1 MRLSAILFASFIG
14 GVFEI
19 ARAQQIG
26 AVPVESVLGAHSF
39 GESSS
44 VEFSPDG
51 KWLAYVVKDNERTKS
66 ADLSSWVRAG
76 VPVSVNGSDV
86 YISSTETG
94 LARNL
99 TRSKGENWLPKWSP
113 DGQHLAFLSD
123 RDGSGQ
129 AKLWVWDVETND
141 LKKVSDVEVRADQIE
156 WMRDGKRIITTV
168 VPEGLSVSAY
178 TSKVQGRTDSH
189 ETIAEKEQSS
199 TVVIYRSQRT
209 GKTDGEPPRS
219 DPWNLNSSLRDLAL
233 VELATGKTSI
243 LVHGQR
249 IETYLLSPDISTVAY
264 TSSKRFESPGSLQIL
279 FDLSTVNVA
288 TRKGQVIA
296 SDIPLAYDGTEFS
309 WSPNSMLLSYYTG
322 WTHPINSYVV
332 NARGGTPRNVT
343 NFPTVE
349 AEQYNKPS
357 APLWDRNG
365 HIYLLRDG
373 ALWVASSDQDRA
385 VKLIEISGRRI
396 QDVISRSDSVLW
408 TTEQERS
415 AIVMTHDDVG
425 KQDGLYKIDL
435 GDRTGTR
442 LLERGQCYK
451 CANLRRSFSISPD
464 GKKMAYLAEDAQHDG
479 NLWLSDVSFQNPRRL
494 TSLNPQ
500 FDQYKLGT
508 ARLIDWL
515 SDEGERL
522 HGALLLP
529 SDYKEGTRYPL
540 IVWVYAGGVLSDYF
554 NRFGLGSLGPYNFQL
569 LATRGYAVLLPD
581 SPHHEEGIALA
592 DLTKTVLPGVNKTI
606 DIGIADPKHI
616 GVMGQSNG
624 GYGTLALIVQ
634 TKRFQCAIEMQ
645 GVGDLIA
652 FYGIMDRAGK
662 AHGTGF
668 ERGEG
673 GMGGPPWAFPERYI
687 ENSPVFYLDRVETPL
702 LMVQGTADTTVPPF
716 LGDEV
721 FVGLRRLGKEVEY
734 AKYEGEDHSPLY
746 WSYANQLDLCNRMIT
761 WFEKYLG
768 SGAKRSGAPSPA
780 ASP

>member
-1 MRLSAILFASFIG
+1 MFPSGPKIMRLSAILFASFIG

-66 ADLSSWVRAG
+66 VDLSSWVRAG

-296 SDIPLAYDGTEFS
+296 SDIPLAYDG
-309 WSPNSMLLSYYTG
+309 
-322 WTHPINSYVV
+322 
-332 NARGGTPRNVT
+332 
-343 NFPTVE
+343 
-349 AEQYNKPS
+349 
-357 APLWDRNG
+357 
-365 HIYLLRDG
+365 
-373 ALWVASSDQDRA
+373 
-385 VKLIEISGRRI
+385 
-396 QDVISRSDSVLW
+396 
-408 TTEQERS
+408 
-415 AIVMTHDDVG
+415 
-425 KQDGLYKIDL
+425 
-435 GDRTGTR
+435 
-442 LLERGQCYK
+442 
-451 CANLRRSFSISPD
+451 
-464 GKKMAYLAEDAQHDG
+464 
-479 NLWLSDVSFQNPRRL
+479 
-494 TSLNPQ
+494 
-500 FDQYKLGT
+500 
-508 ARLIDWL
+508 
-515 SDEGERL
+515 
-522 HGALLLP
+522 
-529 SDYKEGTRYPL
+529 
-540 IVWVYAGGVLSDYF
+540 
-554 NRFGLGSLGPYNFQL
+554 
-569 LATRGYAVLLPD
+569 
-581 SPHHEEGIALA
+581 
-592 DLTKTVLPGVNKTI
+592 
-606 DIGIADPKHI
+606 
-616 GVMGQSNG
+616 
-624 GYGTLALIVQ
+624 
-634 TKRFQCAIEMQ
+634 
-645 GVGDLIA
+645 
-652 FYGIMDRAGK
+652 
-662 AHGTGF
+662 
-668 ERGEG
+668 
-673 GMGGPPWAFPERYI
+673 
-687 ENSPVFYLDRVETPL
+687 
-702 LMVQGTADTTVPPF
+702 
-716 LGDEV
+716 
-721 FVGLRRLGKEVEY
+721 
-734 AKYEGEDHSPLY
+734 
-746 WSYANQLDLCNRMIT
+746 
-761 WFEKYLG
+761 
-768 SGAKRSGAPSPA
+768 
-780 ASP
+780 

>member
-1 MRLSAILFASFIG
+1 M
-14 GVFEI
+14 
-19 ARAQQIG
+19 
-26 AVPVESVLGAHSF
+26 
-39 GESSS
+39 SS

-66 ADLSSWVRAG
+66 VDLSSRVRTG
-76 VPVSVNGSDV
+76 IPVNANACDV
-86 YISSTETG
+86 WISSTETG
-94 LARNL
+94 LPRNL
-99 TRSKGENWLPKWSP
+99 TGSKGENWLPKWSP
-113 DGQHLAFLSD
+113 DGQYLAFLSN

-129 AKLWVWDVETND
+129 AKLWVWDAAKDD

-168 VPEGLSVSAY
+168 LPEGLSVSAY
-178 TSKVQGRTDSH
+178 ITEVEGRTGTH
-189 ETIAEKEQSS
+189 EIIAERAESS
-199 TVVIYRSQRT
+199 TVTIYRSQRT
-209 GKTDGEPPRS
+209 GKTDGESPRS
-219 DPWNLNSSLRDLAL
+219 DPWNLNSSLRDLAS
-233 VELATGKTSI
+233 VEVATGKTSI

-249 IETYLLSPDISTVAY
+249 IEMYILSPDGSSVAY
-264 TSSKRFESPGSLQIL
+264 TASKRFESPGSIQLL
-279 FDLSTVNVA
+279 FDLSTVNLA
-288 TRKGQVIA
+288 TGKGQVIA

-309 WSPNSMLLSYYTG
+309 WSPNSTLVSYHTG
-322 WTHPINSYVV
+322 WTHSNDCYVV
-332 NARGGTPRNVT
+332 NALGGSPRNIT
-343 NFPTVE
+343 HFSPME
-349 AEQYNKPS
+349 AGQFGPPS
-357 APLWDRNG
+357 VPMWDRNG
-365 HIYLLRDG
+365 HVYLLRDG
-373 ALWVASSDQDRA
+373 ALWAASFDQDKA
-385 VKLIEISGRRI
+385 VKLIEIPGRRI
-396 QDVISRSDSVLW
+396 QDVISRSDNVLW

-415 AIVMTHDDVG
+415 AIVVTHDDVG
-425 KQDGLYKIDL
+425 KQDGFYKIDFV
-435 GDRTGTR
+435 DRKATR

-451 CANLRRSFSISPD
+451 CANLRRSFSVSPD
-464 GKKMAYLAEDAQHDG
+464 GKKMAYSAEDAQHDA
-479 NLWLSDVSFQNPRRL
+479 NLWLSDVSFRNPRRL

-515 SDEGERL
+515 SDDGEQL

-554 NRFGLGSLGPYNFQL
+554 NRFGLGSRGPYNFQL

-652 FYGIMDRAGK
+652 FYGIMDKAGK

-668 ERGEG
+668 ERGAG

-687 ENSPVFYLDRVETPL
+687 ENSPVFYLNRVETPL

-734 AKYEGEDHSPLY
+734 AKYEGEDHAPPY
-746 WSYANQLDLCNRMIT
+746 WSYPNQIDLCNRMIA
-761 WFEKYLG
+761 WFDKYLRG
-768 SGAKRSGAPSPA
+768 EAKHPDWSAP
-780 ASP
+780 ASPRRQ